1 MKIAVI
7 SDIHGNMEALKAV
20 LDDIKN
26 EGCEKIFALGDYAM
40 AGPEPVETV
49 NWFMENTQ
57 KENITM
63 IQGNTDLMIADYN
76 EELYNFISS
85 KAPVMAEALK
95 NDVTLLSN
103 EQKDF
108 FKSLEE
114 QKLIEIEGVKILLV
128 HGSPRKNN
136 EDILPDISM
145 DKLLEILEGVE
156 AGIVLCG
163 HTHLPCGFQIPNKKI
178 VVNVG
183 SVGRPFTPE
192 PKSCYLKMTLINGK
206 VVFEHRFVEYNNEV
220 AANKLRERNFNGVE
234 KLAKTLLDPQER
246 HF

>member
-1 MKIAVI
+1 MRCFERVSLEEFK
-7 SDIHGNMEALKAV
+7 K
-20 LDDIKN
+20 
-26 EGCEKIFALGDYAM
+26 Y
-40 AGPEPVETV
+40 
-49 NWFMENTQ
+49 
-57 KENITM
+57 
-63 IQGNTDLMIADYN
+63 YN

-95 NDVTLLSN
+95 NDVTLLSDK
-103 EQKDF
+103 QKDF
-108 FKSLEE
+108 LKSLEE
-114 QKLIEIEGVKILLV
+114 QKLVELEDVKILLV

-145 DKLLEILEGVE
+145 DKLLEILDGVE
-156 AGIVLCG
+156 ADVVLCG
-163 HTHLPCGFQIPNKKI
+163 HTHLPCGFQTPNKKT

-206 VVFEHRFVEYNNEV
+206 TVFEHRFVEYNNEV
-220 AANKLRERNFNGVE
+220 AADKLRERTFNGVE